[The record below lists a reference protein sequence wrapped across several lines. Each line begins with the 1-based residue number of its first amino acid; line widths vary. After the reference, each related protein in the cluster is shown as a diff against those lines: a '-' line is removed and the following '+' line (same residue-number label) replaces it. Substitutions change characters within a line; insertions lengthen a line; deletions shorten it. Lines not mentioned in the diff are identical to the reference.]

1 MSLIERHQEILRI
14 LSHRRKV
21 SVQDLSSRLAVSEVT
36 IRKDLSLLE
45 EMGYLVRTR
54 GGAIPATQEEFLHP
68 ITLRR
73 TEHLEEKQ
81 AIARK
86 AREFIQEGDT
96 LYLDSGS
103 TTQALAALLLDMSL
117 RVVTNSIDIVL
128 ALEKAPS
135 IAVYCVGG
143 SYRKDAG
150 SFIGPLALDGLKN
163 FRIDTCFMGTTGFS
177 TDGAFSSQNIFESDA
192 KRQALKLSNRKILL
206 ADSSKYGKQAFSVF
220 ATVEDIHL
228 LISDGKL
235 GELVDIHR
243 FPCEILLC

>member
-14 LSHRRKV
+14 LSHRGKL
-21 SVQDLSSRLAVSEVT
+21 SVQELSTRLQVSEVT

-45 EMGYLVRTR
+45 EMGHLIRTR
-54 GGAIPATQEEFLHP
+54 GGAIPATKKEFLHP
-68 ITLRR
+68 IALRR

-86 AREFIQEGDT
+86 ATEFIQEGDT

-103 TTQALAALLLDMSL
+103 TTQALASLLLDMSL
-117 RVVTNSIDIVL
+117 RVVTNSVDIVL
-128 ALEKAPS
+128 TLEKAPS

-163 FRIDTCFMGTTGFS
+163 FRIDTCFIGTTGFS
-177 TDGAFSSQNIFESDA
+177 LDGTFSSQNIFESDV

-206 ADSSKYGKQAFSVF
+206 ADSSKYGKEAFSVF
-220 ATVEDIHL
+220 ATVEDIDL
-228 LISDGKL
+228 LISDKKL
-235 GELVDIHR
+235 GELADLGR
-243 FPCEILLC
+243 FPCEVILC